1 MCVCVCVSSIFPPA
15 YNYTGITGPFN
26 DDLLSLAVKTVVLG
40 SPEDWLL
47 SWPCARVCVFVSI

>member
-1 MCVCVCVSSIFPPA
+1 MCVCVSSIFPPA